1 MNQKIKEVLKEV
13 NKVIIG
19 KENVTR
25 KVLMALL
32 SDGHVLLEDV
42 PGVGKTTMA
51 LAFSR
56 ALGLDYRRIQFTP
69 DVMPSDVI
77 GFYYYNR
84 EEGRFEFKEG
94 AVMTQILLAD
104 ELNRTS
110 SRTQSALLEAMEEGN
125 ITVDG
130 ETRRLPE
137 PFFVIATQNPTGSAG
152 TQMLPQSQLDRFTV
166 MLTMGYPDLKQEI
179 ALMQDRGLSNPLD
192 SVRMVIS
199 DQELIALK
207 KEIQKVEMSPLIY
220 QYIALLAAATR
231 KHDLVEV
238 GVSPRGSLALC
249 RMAKAGAYLAGRDYV
264 IPEDV
269 QEVVKDVFGHRL
281 ILKARARLT
290 ENIVEQIMKE
300 IVASI
305 SVPDVRIR
313 RRVTE

>member
-1 MNQKIKEVLKEV
+1 MNQKIKEVLTEV

-56 ALGLDYRRIQFTP
+56 ALGLDYKRIQFTP

-84 EEGRFEFKEG
+84 EDGCFEFKEG

-130 ETRRLPE
+130 DTHRLPE

-179 ALMQDRGLSNPLD
+179 ALMQDRGLVNPLD
-192 SVRMVIS
+192 EVRMVIS
-199 DQELIALK
+199 DDELIDLK
-207 KEIQKVEMSPLIY
+207 KEIQQVEISPLIY

-231 KHDLVEV
+231 KHELVEV

-249 RMAKAGAYLAGRDYV
+249 RMAKAGAYLSGRDYV

-305 SVPDVRIR
+305 SVPDVRVR

>member
-1 MNQKIKEVLKEV
+1 MNQKIEKVLDQI
-13 NKVIIG
+13 NQVIIG
-19 KENVTR
+19 KEEITR

-51 LAFSR
+51 LAFSK
-56 ALGLDYRRIQFTP
+56 ALGLDYKRIQFTP
-69 DVMPSDVI
+69 DVMPSDVL
-77 GFYYYNR
+77 GFYFFNR
-84 EEGRFEFKEG
+84 EDGQFEYKEG

-130 ETRRLPE
+130 YTHPLPK

-152 TQMLPQSQLDRFTV
+152 TQTLPQSQLDRFMI
-166 MLTMGYPDLKQEI
+166 MLSMGYPDVKQEI
-179 ALMQDRGLSNPLD
+179 SLLQDRGQRNPLD
-192 SVRMVIS
+192 EVYTVL
-199 DQELIALK
+199 DDEELLQIRK
-207 KEIQKVEMSPLIY
+207 DVQDIDVSPLIY
-220 QYIALLAAATR
+220 EYVALLAAATR
-231 KHDLVEV
+231 NHEMVEV

-249 RMAKAGAYLAGRDYV
+249 RMAKAGAYLSGRDYV

-269 QEVVKDVFGHRL
+269 QIVAKEVFGHRM

-290 ENIVEQIMKE
+290 EHIVDEIMKE
-300 IVASI
+300 ILASV
-305 SVPDVRIR
+305 SVPDVRMR
-313 RRVTE
+313 RRGR